1 MLPKIERVDRKLITQ
16 IFKEGRFFN
25 SPSLT
30 FRFLILEKSKNPRI
44 SFVVPKSTAKKA
56 TERNSLRRKGYQAL
70 KPLFKNVPSPLVGVF
85 MFKKKEPDMAA
96 LEKEIKSILS
106 KL

>member
-16 IFKEGRFFN
+16 IFQEGRFLN

-30 FRFLILEKSKNPRI
+30 FKFLIQEKSKNPRI

-56 TERNSLRRKGYQAL
+56 VERNSLRRKGYQAL
-70 KPLFKNVPSPLVGVF
+70 KPLFKEAPSYLVGVF
-85 MFKKKEPDMAA
+85 IFKKKEPDMTV